1 MAPFSTMLFC
11 VFAASFSWQ
20 QTTSAIK
27 ISAFNIQTFGTSK
40 MDKPEVVNY
49 LKQIIARYDMV
60 LIQEIRNKD
69 GTAIQE
75 LLDEVNSYSADQYE
89 MVISSRLGRSD
100 SYKEQY
106 AYFYK
111 TSTLSVLD
119 EFEYP
124 DNGAIDK
131 FEREPYV
138 VKFYASSTSVKEFAA
153 VALHAKPDEAVSEID
168 LLADVYDYTTNQFNI
183 ENVVLMGDFN
193 ADCSYVKEDDWA
205 DIRLRNEDRFDWV
218 IPDDD
223 DTTVSGNTHCA
234 YDRFVL
240 AGTQLQQTSFGAQ
253 PFKFD
258 EHFKLDYYDAVAVSD
273 HYPVEIE
280 IN

>member
-1 MAPFSTMLFC
+1 MILFC
-11 VFAASFSWQ
+11 VLAASFSWPHS
-20 QTTSAIK
+20 TTAIK
-27 ISAFNIQTFGTSK
+27 ISAFNIQTFGASK

-49 LKQIIARYDMV
+49 LKQIISFYDMV

-69 GTAIQE
+69 GTAIVQ
-75 LLDEVNSYSADQYE
+75 LLDEVNSYSPDHYE
-89 MVISSRLGRSD
+89 MVISSRLGRS
-100 SYKEQY
+100 STYKEQY

-111 TSTLSVLD
+111 TNVLSVVD

-124 DNGAIDK
+124 DNGVVDQ

-138 VKFYASSTSVKEFAA
+138 VLFSAPSTSVQEFAA

-168 LLADVYDYTTNQFNI
+168 LLADVYDYTLTKWNNP
-183 ENVVLMGDFN
+183 NVALMGDFN
-193 ADCSYVKEDDWA
+193 ADCGYVNGDDWSQ
-205 DIRLRNEDRFDWV
+205 IRLRTDDRFDWV
-218 IPDDD
+218 IPDTD

-240 AGTQLQQTSFGAQ
+240 AGTELQETSSGAK

-258 EHFKLDYYDAVAVSD
+258 AYFGLETSDADDVSD
-273 HYPVEIE
+273 HYPVELE